1 MTEKLYY
8 GSSDSHVSEFEAR
21 VISCHGEEDGRF
33 EIILDRTAFFPEG
46 GGQPSD
52 EGKLLFDGGE
62 ATVSHVFEK
71 DGIITH
77 ICSSAIAKN
86 TAVCGKLDFD
96 KRFRRMQNHSGEHI
110 ISGIAHSLYGFENVG
125 FHIGSEDT
133 TLDFNGVLDD
143 DQIRELETL
152 ANEAVWKN
160 VPFTVLFPTDEEL
173 EALDYRSKKEIAG
186 QVRLVRVEGYDLCA
200 CCAPHVF
207 RSGEIGVIKIVSY
220 IHYKGG
226 VRLHILCGRDA
237 LEYFEYTD
245 DSVFAVSRM
254 LSTKHDELFSAVKRL
269 SDELAEQK
277 HATAEI
283 RSGLA
288 KLRAA
293 SLAPTDGNIVVIDP
307 LLDTQDM
314 RALANTGAGMA
325 KGVCAVFSPK
335 DGGYNYII
343 ASGTADL
350 RALAKEINR
359 ALNGRGGGSSA
370 MIQGSVSCT
379 ERDICEYFGADRSY

>member
-8 GSSDSHVSEFEAR
+8 GNSDSHISEFEAR
-21 VISCHGEEDGRF
+21 VISCHEEVDGRF

-62 ATVSHVFEK
+62 AFVSHVSEK
-71 DGIITH
+71 NGVITH
-77 ICSSAIAKN
+77 ICSAAIAEN
-86 TAVCGKLDFD
+86 TAVRGKLDFD

-143 DQIRELETL
+143 AQVRELETL

-173 EALDYRSKKEIAG
+173 KTLDYRSKKEISG
-186 QVRLVRVEGYDLCA
+186 QVRLVRVEGCDLCA
-200 CCAPHVF
+200 CCAPHVS

-237 LEYFEYTD
+237 LEHFERTD

-277 HATAEI
+277 RAAAEI
-283 RSGLA
+283 RTELA
-288 KLRAA
+288 RLRAA
-293 SLAPTDGNIVVIDP
+293 SLVPTDGNIVVIDP

-314 RALANTGAGMA
+314 RALANAGARMA

-343 ASGTADL
+343 ASETVDL
-350 RALAKEINR
+350 RTLSKEINQ
-359 ALNGRGGGSSA
+359 ALDGRGGGSSA

-379 ERDICEYFGADRSY
+379 EKAICEYFGADKAY

>member
-8 GSSDSHVSEFEAR
+8 GNSDSHISVFEAN
-21 VISCHGEEDGRF
+21 VISCREAADGKY
-33 EIILDRTAFFPEG
+33 EIILDKTAFFPEG

-52 EGKLLFDGGE
+52 EGRLDFEGGE
-62 ATVSHVFEK
+62 AYVSHVSEK
-71 DGIITH
+71 NGIITH
-77 ICSSAIAKN
+77 LCDRAISEN
-86 TAVCGKLDFD
+86 TAVRGELDFD

-110 ISGIAHSLYGFENVG
+110 LSGIAHARYGFENVG

-133 TLDFNGVLDD
+133 TIDFNGELDD
-143 DQIRELETL
+143 AGIRELETL

-160 VPFTVLFPTDEEL
+160 VPFSVLFPTDEEL
-173 EALDYRSKKEIAG
+173 KELEYRSKKEIAG

-237 LEYFEYTD
+237 LEYFQRTD
-245 DSVFAVSRM
+245 NSVFAVSRM
-254 LSTKHDELFSAVKRL
+254 LSSKHDELFAAVKRL
-269 SDELAEQK
+269 SDDLADQK
-277 HATAEI
+277 RASAEI
-283 RSGLA
+283 RAELA
-288 KLRAA
+288 KLRV
-293 SLAPTDGNIVVIDP
+293 SVFVPTDGNIVVIDP
-307 LLDTQDM
+307 FLDTQDM
-314 RALANTGAGMA
+314 RALANAGARLA

-343 ASGTADL
+343 ASDNTDL
-350 RALAKEINR
+350 RSMSKDINTALG
-359 ALNGRGGGSSA
+359 GRGGGSPA

-379 ERDICEYFGADRSY
+379 ENMICEYFGADKAY